1 MFALLVASAVLAV
14 SPIAAAAESRP
25 SRHCVSASGRGEV
38 ASRAGSAT
46 VTYVTTVAAR
56 ICVSFVPVVVD
67 APSGDG
73 SGLSL
78 RRDRPSASSRVRSF
92 RAVSVAAEFKMGH
105 SGKTP
110 MVDGKSLYS
119 PSAVHVLRA
128 ARYEWDSWT
137 GKFHEEARSLDR
149 FFHDTD
155 PFANLSSELASAGF
169 SCDTRRGVCSPRKRS
184 VSLRM
189 VTRDVPDV
197 IAFSEVSAGWRG
209 LFEVGVV
216 PGFVDLEGNR
226 LGQGSPGLTS
236 LFERSNFAFLAWDS
250 GLLCAV
256 ECSSR
261 LSGVQG
267 FRSVHKSSTRRGG
280 MPVGAD
286 EIAEFYAVEVLRLPR
301 QLLVFL
307 SAANPEA

>member
-14 SPIAAAAESRP
+14 SPAAALAEPRP

-38 ASRAGSAT
+38 VSRAGSAK

-67 APSGDG
+67 APSGDV

-78 RRDRPSASSRVRSF
+78 RLDRPLAVSRSF

-110 MVDGKSLYS
+110 MVDGKSLYA

-128 ARYEWDSWT
+128 ARYEWDAWT
-137 GKFHEEARSLDR
+137 GKFHEEARPLDR

-155 PFANLSSELASAGF
+155 PFAKLSSELATAGF
-169 SCDTRRGVCSPRKRS
+169 SCDTRRGVCSPRQRS
-184 VSLRM
+184 ASLRM
-189 VTRDVPDV
+189 VVRDVPDV
-197 IAFSEVSAGWRG
+197 IALSEVSAGWRG

-250 GLLCAV
+250 GLLCAA

-267 FRSVHKSSTRRGG
+267 LRSVHKSSTRRGG

-286 EIAEFYAVEVLRLPR
+286 AIAEFYAGEVLRLPR

-307 SAANPEA
+307 PAVNPEA